1 MKLEEIKTIT
11 KKEIISDVEAIEV
24 VREYIL
30 EKTGKFI
37 DSIVRPRGQIFI
49 KGNLEIMTDFELL
62 TKMYAVAKAHY
73 LTK

>member
-1 MKLEEIKTIT
+1 MKLEEIKEII

-24 VREYIL
+24 VREFIF

-37 DSIVRPRGQIFI
+37 DSIMRPRGQIYI
-49 KGNLEIMTDFELL
+49 RESEIVTDFELL
-62 TKMYAVAKAHY
+62 NKMYAVAKTHY